1 LSNLLLEEG
10 KPVARVTV
18 EDCLEKVDNRF
29 ALIQLAFQRVKQMRS
44 GAAPLVLS
52 KNKEIVVALREIA
65 AGRVTLEQAQPA
77 LPPGQDLKQIDAG
90 QS

>member
-1 LSNLLLEEG
+1 
-10 KPVARVTV
+10 VARVTV

-44 GAAPLVLS
+44 GAPPLVQS

-65 AGRVTLEQAQPA
+65 AGKVTLEQAQLS
-77 LPPGQDLKQIDAG
+77 LPPGQDLNPTDAVEK
-90 QS
+90 